1 MNVYGPNA
9 NYNAA
14 PTYTFNN
21 PQSIQ
26 FLITGAGVWTF
37 MINHTLNSTTT
48 VNNFHLNFYTFS
60 DNKCMSTYSTFQ
72 YYDSNYLN
80 IPS

>member
-1 MNVYGPNA
+1 
-9 NYNAA
+9 
-14 PTYTFNN
+14 
-21 PQSIQ
+21 
-26 FLITGAGVWTF
+26 
-37 MINHTLNSTTT
+37 MINHTLKSTTT

-80 IPS
+80 IPSQIYPLQLNAGDKIMATCSWPG